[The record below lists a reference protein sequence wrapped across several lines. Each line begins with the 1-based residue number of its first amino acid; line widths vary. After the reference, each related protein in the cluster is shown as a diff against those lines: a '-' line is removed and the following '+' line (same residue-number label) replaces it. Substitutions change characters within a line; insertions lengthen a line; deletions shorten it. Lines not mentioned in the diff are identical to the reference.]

1 MIFSDTNLLEM
12 ADESFPD
19 HSFKEFG
26 LVGLHTCGNLAS
38 ASLKIFNGCDKIKML
53 VNIGCCYH
61 LLKEEFVEDIFFN
74 QEKIEENAGED
85 GFPMSNYLK
94 DKVIYFALN

>member
-12 ADESFPD
+12 VDENFPA
-19 HSFKEFG
+19 HNFKEYG
-26 LVGLHTCGNLAS
+26 LAGLHTCGNLAA
-38 ASLKIFNGCDKIKML
+38 ASLKIYSGNEKIKML

-74 QEKIEENAGED
+74 QDKLEENAGEI
-85 GFPMSNYLK
+85 GFPMSFYLK
-94 DKVIYFALN
+94 DKV